1 MTATWKVYSV
11 IRLGVLL
18 EKEARIDTSES
29 LLPDLDT
36 WKAILIDV
44 FETIR
49 SLAGGREVVSSGKAE
64 ENSNRR
70 QPTLHCRLGESST
83 RVEVVG

>member
-29 LLPDLDT
+29 LLPGLDT
-36 WKAILIDV
+36 WKAILTDV

-64 ENSNRR
+64 AKF
-70 QPTLHCRLGESST
+70 QSSSAD
-83 RVEVVG
+83 VPLLAW

>member
-1 MTATWKVYSV
+1 M

-29 LLPDLDT
+29 LMPDLDT

-64 ENSNRR
+64 EKF
-70 QPTLHCRLGESST
+70 QSSSADAPLPAW
-83 RVEVVG
+83 